1 MALASTTMLAAT
13 TLPRLLPGSSYPY
26 ASLYLQPR
34 GSSYC
39 GNGCR
44 ARNADLRCRRRLLTA
59 RGERPPPDDED
70 EEDQQDPSSA
80 PAGGFD
86 AAVSLF
92 NRGEYHACHDV
103 VEDLWYGAED
113 PARTLLHGVLQCA
126 VGFHHLF
133 NQVLGPT
140 HPSTDEL
147 LDSVNELH
155 MHANNRSMDPEFDA
169 NNISIARWIG
179 LFVQNHRGAMMELG
193 EGLCKLRKLNLD
205 DDDPFSRFREE
216 VADVLQFLYRT
227 QKELAACTDYLCLTM
242 DGSPSSYQL
251 LGNFA
256 AGQQLYRFEAD
267 DTDNGA
273 SSIIFSVSDDR
284 TSQEAH
290 HRVKLPTLHAT
301 EQNLTDLQC
310 AYQHT

>member
-1 MALASTTMLAAT
+1 MALASTTMLAAM
-13 TLPRLLPGSSYPY
+13 TLPRLLPGSSCPY

-39 GNGCR
+39 GNGR
-44 ARNADLRCRRRLLTA
+44 GARNADLRCRRRLLTA

-70 EEDQQDPSSA
+70 EQDQQDPSSA

-86 AAVSLF
+86 AAVALF

-103 VEDLWYGAED
+103 VEELWYGAED

-133 NQVLGPT
+133 NQ
-140 HPSTDEL
+140 
-147 LDSVNELH
+147 
-155 MHANNRSMDPEFDA
+155 
-169 NNISIARWIG
+169 
-179 LFVQNHRGAMMELG
+179 NHRGAMMELG

-205 DDDPFSRFREE
+205 DDDPFSWFREE

-284 TSQEAH
+284 TAQEAH

-310 AYQHT
+310 AYQHI